1 MRIFSLSKNSQLWI
15 QATVMMCLVLFPAC
29 GKDLEKETFDVYLI
43 DKKGQEKKVDTVTG
57 ISQCRMKAASKPLTT
72 PAQKRLNDWSTTT
85 FGNIGIRHNCI

>member
-1 MRIFSLSKNSQLWI
+1 MRIFSLSKISQLLI

-57 ISQCRMKAASKPLTT
+57 ISQCRMKAENLALYQNYIEYDYYCCLKT
-72 PAQKRLNDWSTTT
+72 PDNSCAEKLK
-85 FGNIGIRHNCI
+85 

>member
-57 ISQCRMKAASKPLTT
+57 ISQCRMKAENLALYQNYIEYDYHCCLKTADNSCAEKL
-72 PAQKRLNDWSTTT
+72 K
-85 FGNIGIRHNCI
+85 